1 MSMLHWSILLPF
13 IAAFCIPLTG
23 KITRKIH
30 TGWFV
35 LIIPVIIFTYLC
47 TLLPTIKEHATIME
61 SVSWIPS
68 LDISFDAYVDGLG
81 LLFAMLITGIG
92 ALVILYSVFYM
103 NKEKENL
110 VHGCNAWG
118 CPI

>member
-1 MSMLHWSILLPF
+1 ML
-13 IAAFCIPLTG
+13 A
-23 KITRKIH
+23 
-30 TGWFV
+30 
-35 LIIPVIIFTYLC
+35 IPVAIFIYLC
-47 TLLPTIKEHATIME
+47 TLLPKIKEHATLLE

-92 ALVILYSVFYM
+92 ALVTLYSIFYM

-110 VHGCNAWG
+110 VNFYVFLLLFMGAMLG
-118 CPI
+118 VVRSV